1 MQIKVDVSELER
13 LAMIISTASAKNDEL
28 LNSTQT
34 LRDQLAI
41 DPESTA
47 FVQTASVLASLDDCI
62 TYLTGTG
69 DILRCLKRTMEDA
82 PDMFA
87 STDKR
92 IKDSL
97 EELSTQMDS
106 IALKM
111 DLLMNAGSNEEDKNG
126 KQ

>member
-47 FVQTASVLASLDDCI
+47 FVQTASVLAS
-62 TYLTGTG
+62 
-69 DILRCLKRTMEDA
+69 R
-82 PDMFA
+82 
-87 STDKR
+87 
-92 IKDSL
+92 
-97 EELSTQMDS
+97 
-106 IALKM
+106 
-111 DLLMNAGSNEEDKNG
+111 MNSGG
-126 KQ
+126 L